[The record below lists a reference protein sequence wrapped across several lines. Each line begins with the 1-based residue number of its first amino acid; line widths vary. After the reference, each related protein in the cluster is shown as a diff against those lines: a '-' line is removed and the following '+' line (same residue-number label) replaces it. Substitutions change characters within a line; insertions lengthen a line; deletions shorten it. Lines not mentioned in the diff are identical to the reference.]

1 MHRALDWPRHFGNGT
16 LVGRGRTRGETV
28 EKPGD
33 SRTDVRTLGP
43 TRVAVEG
50 AAEVVLRGIGGGEPQ
65 MREAQVA
72 MKLCQ
77 RLIGPRTAAESH
89 RFPK

>member
-16 LVGRGRTRGETV
+16 LVRRGRTGGETV
-28 EKPGD
+28 EKPSD
-33 SRTDVRTLGP
+33 HRTEVRTLGP
-43 TRVAVEG
+43 TRVAVER
-50 AAEVVLRGIGGGEPQ
+50 ASEVVLRGVGGGELQ

-77 RLIGPRTAAESH
+77 RRIGPRTTAESH
-89 RFPK
+89 RFLE